1 MPGQQKSRTSGRRR
15 GSVGQPCRSRSR
27 APSPRQPQQSRAAAR
42 VQANPRSVRT
52 VSLTLH
58 EARARAALLA
68 DVTYDVALD
77 LTDRETF
84 GVRTR
89 VTFTCAEPGASTF
102 LELHA
107 AHQVRVDGGEA
118 EYADGRIPLR
128 DLGAT
133 NEVVVEARLPYVT
146 DGEGLHTFTDPADGE
161 VYASAYIGMDLAHR
175 VFPCFDQNDLKAPIS
190 LRVTAPAH
198 WTVLA
203 NGRPVGAA
211 GDGRWEFATTPPI
224 PPAMF
229 VVCGGPWVSV
239 TWEHAGL
246 DFGWHARASLAGP
259 LERDAADL
267 RRVTE
272 TCFDHYAR
280 IFEEPYPFD
289 SYDQVMVPGPELG
302 SRRDAGL
309 HHLPR
314 RAAAAQRPHRAR
326 TTRPLDGH
334 RARDG
339 PHVVRRPRHHD
350 VVGGH
355 LAPGVLRRLPR
366 LPRLRGG
373 RRHRGR
379 LRRLHD
385 RPEARGVRRR
395 RATVHPP
402 RGPACR
408 GRAGRGRG
416 LDELRLAVLRQG
428 QLRAPSA
435 GHLDRRRRVLR
446 GRERLP
452 VPAPVA
458 QRHPRR
464 LRHRPGRRLRPRRPG
479 LGRGVAASHRLRHA
493 PGHA

>member
-1 MPGQQKSRTSGRRR
+1 MGVRDHPADPARDVRRLRRALGVGHLGARRPGLRVARAGLPGR
-15 GSVGQPCRSRSR
+15 S
-27 APSPRQPQQSRAAAR
+27 
-42 VQANPRSVRT
+42 
-52 VSLTLH
+52 
-58 EARARAALLA
+58 ARARRGRPASRDRDLL
-68 DVTYDVALD
+68 
-77 LTDRETF
+77 R
-84 GVRTR
+84 
-89 VTFTCAEPGASTF
+89 
-102 LELHA
+102 
-107 AHQVRVDGGEA
+107 
-118 EYADGRIPLR
+118 PLR
-128 DLGAT
+128 QDLRGALP
-133 NEVVVEARLPYVT
+133 VRL
-146 DGEGLHTFTDPADGE
+146 
-161 VYASAYIGMDLAHR
+161 
-175 VFPCFDQNDLKAPIS
+175 
-190 LRVTAPAH
+190 LRP
-198 WTVLA
+198 
-203 NGRPVGAA
+203 
-211 GDGRWEFATTPPI
+211 GDG
-224 PPAMF
+224 
-229 VVCGGPWVSV
+229 
-239 TWEHAGL
+239 
-246 DFGWHARASLAGP
+246 
-259 LERDAADL
+259 
-267 RRVTE
+267 
-272 TCFDHYAR
+272 
-280 IFEEPYPFD
+280 
-289 SYDQVMVPGPELG
+289 PGPELG

-314 RAAAAQRPHRAR
+314 RAAAAQRPHRAG

-395 RATVHPP
+395 RAPVHPP
-402 RGPACR
+402 RRPARR

-446 GRERLP
+446 RRERLP

-479 LGRGVAASHRLRHA
+479 LGGGVAAPHRLRHA